1 MSIKLMKY
9 YAQNIETGAK
19 ARCWYSHG
27 RLINGRDCVTVY
39 AKTCLENLFNVFGG
53 AVENNSEMQTDY
65 FENDKYRIYPENP
78 LWAEAV
84 ARANRT

>member
-1 MSIKLMKY
+1 MIKLMKH
-9 YAQNIETGAK
+9 YAQNTATGAK

-39 AKTCLENLFNVFGG
+39 GKTCLENLRAVFG
-53 AVENNSEMQTDY
+53 AEVQNDTEIMTDY
-65 FENDKYRIYPENP
+65 FENDRYRIYPGSP

-84 ARANRT
+84 ARATA